1 MKKLFLFILFTL
13 ITISAFAEHG
23 VIKVG
28 VYNNPPLSIING
40 NNVTGF
46 APEIFKYIARKEAI
60 DYTFVIDSFNN
71 LYNKIQNNEIDILLP
86 IGYSSNRLEFMSF
99 TEEPIFTNWGQI
111 IANKNS
117 KIKSIIDLENKK
129 IALIE
134 NDIFYKGENA
144 LESILK
150 SFSITYTPIKEEDYP
165 KIAKLVSDGKV
176 DAGLVSRIFV
186 PQINSTDIEITNII
200 LRPINVHFAFSKN
213 LSLDIKNKINSQIK
227 ELKNN
232 RDSFYYIKLNEL
244 FAKTNSNYKY
254 IYKTLGIVFF
264 SLIVAIIIALISR
277 IQVQIKTKELKNA
290 LKKALENKNKLNT
303 FINAMPDVA
312 FVLDKDGNYIE
323 VFSSNDDL
331 LYDLKENLL
340 GKNINEILPNDIV
353 DIATNAIKHC
363 IQDKKTLS
371 LEYELDVIGGK
382 KIFEGRISPIDKFDD
397 NEYVLFLALDITER
411 KKLESEIR
419 YERDRF
425 QTILKSI
432 ADAVLVID
440 KDKNITFIN
449 KTCEKLLEKSYKE
462 IIGKP
467 FAEEIILKTIDNQPY
482 TLPFDDIFYKGLM
495 GNLITDCKLI
505 NKNGKEF
512 LIEDSLA
519 PLYDAKSQI
528 NGAVIIFSDV
538 TTRKKMEEEIAKRQY
553 LDSIGRVAGGIAHDF
568 NNYLAAISSYV
579 SMCKLT
585 DKRPEKEVLD
595 SLENI
600 LKRATN
606 LTRQLITFSKGGS
619 PVKKPE
625 DIKELLEETA
635 NFALSG
641 TAITVN
647 FDYEENLPPALID
660 SDQFSQVITNII
672 INAKEAMNNK
682 GEIDIKVRKIDFNHL
697 NVYEMPAGTYL
708 EITIKDYGPG
718 MSKEIKEKI
727 FDPFFTTKST
737 GSGLGLATS
746 YSIINKHKGKL
757 LVYSEPGKGAEFKIL
772 IKAAEIQ
779 KIPNSNSAL
788 NIEISKYDLK
798 ILYLDDE
805 ESLRDSI
812 SLLLSTLGCKV
823 DVAKNGDEAI
833 ELFKKNKYDLAI
845 LDLTIKQGLSGK
857 EAAEEILK
865 LKKDSYLV
873 VTSGYSDDDIV
884 ANYKNYGFK
893 DYLSKPFTLNNIVNI
908 LENYLKISQ
917 HD

>member
-1 MKKLFLFILFTL
+1 MKKFFIFIIFISFTFNA
-13 ITISAFAEHG
+13 SAEHRA
-23 VIKVG
+23 VKVG
-28 VYNNPPLSIING
+28 IWNNPPLSIIKG
-40 NNVTGF
+40 EEIAGL
-46 APEIFKYIARKEAI
+46 APEIFKYIAEKEDI

-71 LYNKIQNNEIDILLP
+71 LYKKIQSEEIDILLP
-86 IGYSSNRLEFMSF
+86 IGYSPNRLEFMNF

-111 IANKNS
+111 IANKKSN
-117 KIKSIIDLENKK
+117 IKSIVDLNNKK
-129 IALIE
+129 IALKE
-134 NDIFYKGENA
+134 KDIFYIGENA
-144 LESILK
+144 LKDILESFHESYELVK
-150 SFSITYTPIKEEDYP
+150 ADDYP
-165 KIAKLVSDGKV
+165 EIAKLVSDGV
-176 DAGLVSRIFV
+176 ADAGLISRIYAPYVNFSNV
-186 PQINSTDIEITNII
+186 EITNII
-200 LRPINVHFAFSKN
+200 LKPIKVHFAFSKKLN
-213 LSLDIKNKINSQIK
+213 PEIADKINKQLNLLITDHK
-227 ELKNN
+227 
-232 RDSFYYIKLNEL
+232 SFYYVKLNEL
-244 FAKTNSNYKY
+244 FEKTNINYEY
-254 IYKTLGIVFF
+254 LYKILGFILF
-264 SLIVAIIIALISR
+264 SLIIAIIIIFISR
-277 IQVQIKTKELKNA
+277 IQIKIKTKELKLA
-290 LKKALENKNKLNT
+290 LKKALENENKLKT
-303 FINAMPDVA
+303 FINAMPDIA
-312 FVLDKDGNYIE
+312 FVLDKNGNYIE
-323 VFSSNDDL
+323 VFSSNNDL
-331 LYDLKENLL
+331 LYDYKENLL
-340 GKNINEILPNDIV
+340 GKNLTEILPKS
-353 DIATNAIKHC
+353 IAEIAVKAINESLY
-363 IQDKKTLS
+363 DKKTHS

-382 KIFEGRISPIDKFDD
+382 KVFEGRISPIEKFDD
-397 NEYVLFLALDITER
+397 NEYVLFLAIDITER
-411 KKLESEIR
+411 KRLENDIR

-440 KDKNITFIN
+440 KEKKITFIN

-462 IIGKP
+462 ITGKQ
-467 FAEEIILKTIDNQPY
+467 FEDEIILKTIDNLPY
-482 TLPFDDIFYKGLM
+482 TPPLEDIFNKGLM
-495 GNLITDCKLI
+495 GNLIKDCKLI

-512 LIEDSLA
+512 IIEDSLA

-528 NGAVIIFSDV
+528 NGAVIVFSDI
-538 TTRKKMEEEIAKRQY
+538 TSKKMMEEEISKRQH

-579 SMCKLT
+579 SICKISNEKP
-585 DKRPEKEVLD
+585 DKEVLN

-606 LTRQLITFSKGGS
+606 LTKQLITFSKGGS
-619 PVKKPE
+619 PIKKPE
-625 DIKELLEETA
+625 NIKELLEEIA
-635 NFALSG
+635 NFTLTG
-641 TAITVN
+641 TAISVN
-647 FDYEENLPPALID
+647 FEYEENLPPVLID
-660 SDQFSQVITNII
+660 SNQFSQVITNII

-682 GEIDIKVRKIDFNHL
+682 GGIDIKVRKIDFTHL
-697 NVYEMPAGTYL
+697 NVYELPAGTYL

-772 IKAAEIQ
+772 IKAAEMQ

-788 NIEISKYDLK
+788 SIEISKYDLK

-865 LKKDSYLV
+865 FKKDSYLV

-893 DYLSKPFTLNNIVNI
+893 DYLSKPFTLKNIVNI